1 MVVEE
6 KLDADED
13 ESASRRN
20 ASDTDLGEH
29 IIRMSRMTGLI
40 NHWGP

>member
-20 ASDTDLGEH
+20 ASVTDLGER
-29 IIRMSRMTGLI
+29 IIRMTGLT